1 MFEMFLKLNR
11 LYGEVVSF
19 VDTTGSQR
27 VGQVATQDG
36 THLVILVGGNEILE
50 PSQVKKILEVMK

>member
-19 VDTTGSQR
+19 VDSTGSQR

-36 THLVILVGGNEILE
+36 THLVILVGNEILE